1 MLPCVRHGEEHGKYI
16 TLYYLGNKVYR
27 FVVVVYNEPFKV
39 WFSNVDRRWGHMSWV
54 FWRHSEQLV

>member
-39 WFSNVDRRWGHMSWV
+39 
-54 FWRHSEQLV
+54 LVLECG